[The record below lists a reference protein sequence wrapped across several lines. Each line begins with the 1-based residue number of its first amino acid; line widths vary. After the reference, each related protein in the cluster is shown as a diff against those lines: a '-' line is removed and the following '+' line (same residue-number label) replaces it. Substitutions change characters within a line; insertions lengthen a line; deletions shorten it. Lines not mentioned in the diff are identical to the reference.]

1 VNGEYL
7 TKGRILELFEALDGR
22 MHESGI
28 EATVFVVGGAAIA
41 LSVDNL
47 RVTTDIDA
55 RYDGAILERII
66 KGMADDEGLP
76 PDWLNNS
83 INSTLVY
90 FNDDEAPRTIFSGKM
105 LSIQSASPEY
115 ILAMKLAARRPKDVD
130 DILLLIDELELNTR
144 KDILKIADKYFKA
157 DLSAAAWQRVQIEE
171 FLDIIIAERGGYI

>member
-1 VNGEYL
+1 VDGEYL
-7 TKGRILELFEALDGR
+7 TKKRILELFEALDGR
-22 MHESGI
+22 MYESGV

-41 LSVDNL
+41 LSVNDL

-55 RYDGAILERII
+55 RYDVSTLDSII

-76 PDWLNNS
+76 ADWLNNS

-130 DILLLIDELELNTR
+130 DIILLLKELGLKNR
-144 KDILKIADKYFKA
+144 KDILKVVGKYFKA
-157 DLSAAAWQRVQIEE
+157 DFSAAAWQRRQIEE
-171 FLDIIIAERGGYI
+171 FLDAIIE